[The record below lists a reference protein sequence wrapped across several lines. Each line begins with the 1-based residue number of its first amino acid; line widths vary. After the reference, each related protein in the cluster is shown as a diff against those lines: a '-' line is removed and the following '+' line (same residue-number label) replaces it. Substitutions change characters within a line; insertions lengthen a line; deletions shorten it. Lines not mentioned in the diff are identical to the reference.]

1 VELSDQITTFAITVI
16 TGAILGALFDLYR
29 VIKTK
34 IRFRPLITAVTDIL
48 YWLTATV
55 IVFAALLL
63 GNWGELRLYVFI
75 GLITGVTIYYRLFS
89 RYVIRF
95 LAGIFYFTGIIT
107 RWICLTFA
115 CLWRWLYTIINF
127 LLLKPVI
134 FICKQL
140 LKPVMGLYRK
150 IYAGK
155 KPDDPPGLPK

>member
-1 VELSDQITTFAITVI
+1 MELSDQITTFAITVT

-29 VIKTK
+29 VIKAK
-34 IRFRPLITAVTDIL
+34 LRPCPLITAVTDIL
-48 YWLTATV
+48 YWLTATA

-75 GLITGVTIYYRLFS
+75 GLITGVTIYYRVFS

-95 LAGIFYFTGIIT
+95 FTGVFYFTGVMT
-107 RWICLTFA
+107 RGICLILA

-127 LLLKPVI
+127 LLLKPLI
-134 FICKQL
+134 FIYKQL
-140 LKPVMGLYRK
+140 LKPVMSLYRK

-155 KPDDPPGLPK
+155 KPDDPPDLPK